1 MAENRPVDIQRR
13 LRRVNA
19 VAATSF
25 LIGGSLF
32 AVGAALA
39 QAGVDATAC
48 ATVYLV
54 GGAFFSTGGYTSVL
68 QVVNEPEGGWDAAAS
83 AARWRWWSR
92 EARPPPPPRPSAA
105 LAVVI
110 CPTYRKK

>member
-1 MAENRPVDIQRR
+1 
-13 LRRVNA
+13 
-19 VAATSF
+19 
-25 LIGGSLF
+25 
-32 AVGAALA
+32 LA